1 MRNRLSTI
9 WAILPASALLSVPSA
24 FPSAARAHPQDSQE
38 QQEQSVA
45 DAARRSREQKKSAA
59 KQSKIISNEDLDLE
73 YYKPGQEGYNFGAPS
88 GSSTAAPSTV
98 AVAADSADQS
108 AASTNKDSQPKSKE
122 SEEAAAQDEEIKNLK
137 EQIAH
142 AEDQL
147 KWQQRD
153 FALNQDTV
161 YSNPNYTD
169 FKTGKAKLDSEQQQ
183 INERQQEIEGLK
195 ARLAELEERQGRRK
209 QAAPSENAPPG
220 R

>member
-9 WAILPASALLSVPSA
+9 CVILPACVFLPVSSA
-24 FPSAARAHPQDSQE
+24 FPSAAKAHPQGSQA

-59 KQSKIISNEDLDLE
+59 KQAKVINNEDLDLE
-73 YYKPGQEGYNFGAPS
+73 YYKPGQEGYNFGARS

-98 AVAADSADQS
+98 AADADQA
-108 AASTNKDSQPKSKE
+108 AASTNKDSEPNSKE
-122 SEEAAAQDEEIKNLK
+122 SEEAAAQDEEIKKLK
-137 EQIAH
+137 EQIAN

-147 KWQQRD
+147 KWRQRD

-169 FKTGKAKLDSEQQQ
+169 LQTGKAKLESQQQ
-183 INERQQEIEGLK
+183 VINEMQADIDVLK
-195 ARLAELEERQGRRK
+195 ARLTALQERREREHGASQN
-209 QAAPSENAPPG
+209 PN
-220 R
+220 

>member
-9 WAILPASALLSVPSA
+9 CVILPASVLLSVSST
-24 FPSAARAHPQDSQE
+24 FPSAAKAHPQDSQTA
-38 QQEQSVA
+38 QERSVA
-45 DAARRSREQKKSAA
+45 DAAQRSREQKKNSA

-98 AVAADSADQS
+98 AVVADGADQS
-108 AASTNKDSQPKSKE
+108 AASTNKDSQPNSKE
-122 SEEAAAQDEEIKNLK
+122 SEEAAAQDEEIKKLK
-137 EQIAH
+137 ERIAK

-153 FALNQDTV
+153 FALNQDTI

-169 FKTGKAKLDSEQQQ
+169 LQTGKAKLESEQQV
-183 INERQQEIEGLK
+183 INEMQADIDVLK
-195 ARLAELEERQGRRK
+195 ARLTALQERRERDHGASQ
-209 QAAPSENAPPG
+209 NPG
-220 R
+220 

>member
-9 WAILPASALLSVPSA
+9 CVILLASVLLSVSPT
-24 FPSAARAHPQDSQE
+24 FPSAAKAHPQYSQA
-38 QQEQSVA
+38 QQDQSVA

-73 YYKPGQEGYNFGAPS
+73 YYKPGQEGYNFGVPS

-98 AVAADSADQS
+98 VVAAEGADQS
-108 AASTNKDSQPKSKE
+108 AASTNKDSQPNSKE
-122 SEEAAAQDEEIKNLK
+122 SEEAAAQDEEIKKLK
-137 EQIAH
+137 EQIAK

-169 FKTGKAKLDSEQQQ
+169 LQTGKAKLESQQQ
-183 INERQQEIEGLK
+183 VINEMQADIDVLK
-195 ARLAELEERQGRRK
+195 ARLTALQERRDREHGTSQ
-209 QAAPSENAPPG
+209 NPG
-220 R
+220 

>member
-9 WAILPASALLSVPSA
+9 CVILPACVVLSVSST
-24 FPSAARAHPQDSQE
+24 FPSAAKAHPQGLQA

-73 YYKPGQEGYNFGAPS
+73 YYKPSQEGYNFGAPS
-88 GSSTAAPSTV
+88 DSSTAAPSTV
-98 AVAADSADQS
+98 AATADSADQS
-108 AASTNKDSQPKSKE
+108 AASTKEDSQPKSKE
-122 SEEAAAQDEEIKNLK
+122 SEEAAAQDEEIKKLK
-137 EQIAH
+137 EQIDK

-169 FKTGKAKLDSEQQQ
+169 LQTGKAKLESQQQ
-183 INERQQEIEGLK
+183 VINEMQADIDVLK
-195 ARLAELEERQGRRK
+195 ARMTALQERREREHGASQ
-209 QAAPSENAPPG
+209 NPG
-220 R
+220 